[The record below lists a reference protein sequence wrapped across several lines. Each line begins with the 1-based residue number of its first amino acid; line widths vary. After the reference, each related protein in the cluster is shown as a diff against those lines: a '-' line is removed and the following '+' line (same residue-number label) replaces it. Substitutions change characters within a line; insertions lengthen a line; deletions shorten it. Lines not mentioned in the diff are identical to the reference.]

1 MLWLCVYARPHLL
14 CRTMFDAYLL
24 LIDIVFNEKI
34 LYLKVLR
41 LLRTA
46 CLSIDLEQDSTH
58 VVLVEQGSIHV
69 ISLLYHKYPAQR
81 IYPNVSST
89 PTSSASV
96 ELFVLIF
103 CFQE

>member
-1 MLWLCVYARPHLL
+1 
-14 CRTMFDAYLL
+14 MFDAYLL

-69 ISLLYHKYPAQR
+69 ISLLYHK
-81 IYPNVSST
+81 V
-89 PTSSASV
+89 ASP
-96 ELFVLIF
+96 EDKPQCIIHLN
-103 CFQE
+103 

>member
-1 MLWLCVYARPHLL
+1 
-14 CRTMFDAYLL
+14 MFDGYLL

-69 ISLLYHKYPAQR
+69 ISLLYH
-81 IYPNVSST
+81 NVSS
-89 PTSSASV
+89 PKDLSQCVIHSN
-96 ELFVLIF
+96 
-103 CFQE
+103 

>member
-1 MLWLCVYARPHLL
+1 
-14 CRTMFDAYLL
+14 MFDGYLL

-69 ISLLYHKYPAQR
+69 ISLLYHK
-81 IYPNVSST
+81 VSSAKDL
-89 PTSSASV
+89 SQCVIHSN
-96 ELFVLIF
+96 
-103 CFQE
+103 